1 MLPSLLALTFDPDP
15 YLDFQYLV
23 SCGHDPYT
31 CKNWSQVIQKL
42 IWKPNR
48 WTVRQT
54 EVISLPSWLALSL
67 KIIFICVSC
76 HIVCSVIRPHVNSV
90 FKLM

>member
-15 YLDFQYLV
+15 YLDFHYLV

-42 IWKPNR
+42 IWKPN
-48 WTVRQT
+48 QT
-54 EVISLPSWLALSL
+54 DGQSD
-67 KIIFICVSC
+67 
-76 HIVCSVIRPHVNSV
+76 RRR
-90 FKLM
+90 